1 MINFKYRYE
10 TAPIRS
16 TISHIFQWNEFFWTT
31 RKPKP
36 KHISSSSP
44 ILHRPLIR
52 QLSITFHSSP
62 RFSYSTRTTLP
73 PSLPPPVF
81 HPGMHSF
88 SPPQQI
94 KLIET
99 AIFSLPSIFR
109 LHPTP
114 PSLPRPLTCSLLL
127 ILARSLVVSSHQPA
141 LWSTF
146 PPFARENRFIPPS
159 SPKKR
164 RNSRRSSRLNE
175 WKAKSDGAIH
185 RENSPNKRRNVPISI
200 SKRNENSNIRIPGR
214 KDWFSIF
221 PFSLSPF
228 FPPDFLP
235 SARWKWFRGRFGGF
249 SSVGDWWID
258 ACLPPGRHV
267 DRFLDKATCP

>member
-141 LWSTF
+141 LWSILSTLR
-146 PPFARENRFIPPS
+146 AREPFHPS
-159 SPKKR
+159 LLAEKTQKLVPILAIKWMKSEIWWC
-164 RNSRRSSRLNE
+164 NSSR
-175 WKAKSDGAIH
+175 KFA
-185 RENSPNKRRNVPISI
+185 
-200 SKRNENSNIRIPGR
+200 
-214 KDWFSIF
+214 
-221 PFSLSPF
+221 
-228 FPPDFLP
+228 
-235 SARWKWFRGRFGGF
+235 
-249 SSVGDWWID
+249 
-258 ACLPPGRHV
+258 
-267 DRFLDKATCP
+267 